1 MPTRIVLRETDAP
14 PAASPRKR
22 IALSGFHH
30 QEQDVENPP
39 RRPVFETPDRK
50 TSPVSPL
57 SPRATSSRKVV
68 SFRSSILR
76 EAPQKDEE
84 QKRGGLSTT
93 DIRASPRLLGYVF
106 QLLASSVM
114 LITVIQFYRQQEN
127 NDFVTLFTNSDGE
140 KWDRRIYT
148 SVNGPVYYW
157 KFIGCMAT
165 GSLGSGI
172 SLLVV
177 LLHFDTICLPRV
189 WVRFFRDGSQIEH
202 AFLLFLLLF
211 WAVGLYVC
219 TSTLSVGEVQAN
231 VYFTTWIAF
240 VSALLN
246 CGVWRVSAG
255 RPSLAE
261 KINLHH
267 RETTYNWIWTLCF
280 LFIFA
285 GAATDIYLNRDE
297 ITFRLKG
304 EVLVLSQ
311 RDWLIILSIV
321 WAFVGICLLALL
333 FNHYL
338 TKEVEVKFCGGRRR
352 FVLGW
357 RQFEGIIILAMVGV
371 FFWIIYTQT
380 GANGVI
386 NGLNN
391 GYFSVWGAFFNSV
404 FTFGTWLRENK
415 DIEYIVRDDD
425 GDEHRRAGR

>member
-22 IALSGFHH
+22 NALSGFH
-30 QEQDVENPP
+30 QERDVENSP
-39 RRPVFETPDRK
+39 RWPGFEIPDR
-50 TSPVSPL
+50 TTAPMSPSF
-57 SPRATSSRKVV
+57 PRATSSRKVV

-76 EAPQKDEE
+76 EVPQNDEE

-93 DIRASPRLLGYVF
+93 DIRASPRLLGYLF

-127 NDFVTLFTNSDGE
+127 DEQFVT
-140 KWDRRIYT
+140 KWDTRIYT

-157 KFIGCMAT
+157 KFIGCLAA
-165 GSLGSGI
+165 GSLGAGI
-172 SLLVV
+172 SLLIL

-189 WVRFFRDGSQIEH
+189 WVQFFRDGSQIEH
-202 AFLLFLLLF
+202 ALLLFLVLF

-285 GAATDIYLNRDE
+285 GSATDIYFHRED
-297 ITFRLKG
+297 ITIRLKG
-304 EVLVLSQ
+304 EVYELSQ
-311 RDWLIILSIV
+311 REWHMILAVV

-338 TKEVEVKFCGGRRR
+338 TKEVEVKFCGGRSR

-357 RQFEGIIILAMVGV
+357 RQVEGIVILAMVGV
-371 FFWIIYTQT
+371 FFWIIYEHT

-391 GYFSVWGAFFNSV
+391 GYFGVWGAFFNSV
-404 FTFGTWLRENK
+404 FAFGTWLRENK
-415 DIEYIVRDDD
+415 DIEYLVRDDTD
-425 GDEHRRAGR
+425 AHRR

>member
-22 IALSGFHH
+22 IALSGFHK
-30 QEQDVENPP
+30 ERDIENPP
-39 RRPVFETPDRK
+39 IRSSGCETPDRK
-50 TSPVSPL
+50 TSPASQL

-68 SFRSSILR
+68 SFRSSIIR
-76 EAPQKDEE
+76 DVPENDKEP
-84 QKRGGLSTT
+84 KRGGLSTT
-93 DIRASPRLLGYVF
+93 DIRASPRLLGYLF

-127 NDFVTLFTNSDGE
+127 NDFVTLFNDSGGE
-140 KWDRRIYT
+140 KWDNRIYT

-157 KFIGCMAT
+157 KFIGCVAA
-165 GSLGSGI
+165 GSLGAGI
-172 SLLVV
+172 SLCV
-177 LLHFDTICLPRV
+177 LLVHFDTIFLPRV
-189 WVRFFRDGSQIEH
+189 WVRCFRDGSQIEH
-202 AFLLFLLLF
+202 AFLLFLVLF
-211 WAVGLYVC
+211 WTVGLYVC

-280 LFIFA
+280 LIIFA
-285 GAATDIYLNRDE
+285 GAGTDIYFNRDD
-297 ITFRLKG
+297 ITLRLKG
-304 EVLVLSQ
+304 EVLELSQ
-311 RDWLIILSIV
+311 REWVIILAIV
-321 WAFVGICLLALL
+321 WSFVGICLLALL

-338 TKEVEVKFCGGRRR
+338 TKQVEVKFCGGKSR

-357 RQFEGIIILAMVGV
+357 RQFEGIVILAMVGV
-371 FFWIIYTQT
+371 FFWIIYVHT

-391 GYFSVWGAFFNSV
+391 GYFGVWGAFFNSV

-415 DIEYIVRDDD
+415 DIEYLVRDDAD
-425 GDEHRRAGR
+425 AHPRAGR